1 MSHNNSI
8 CKFRNYS
15 RDSSLAAHDFSTK
28 FRRHLFYRGQ
38 PSPAFRGA
46 ESVRRQLSRG
56 GRQTAAQKR
65 GWGGEV
71 RETDADGKTKVG
83 MLAKA
88 QRGVRAAAQ
97 RAISDSNTEAGMRA
111 EVRETDADGKTE
123 VGMLAE
129 AQRGMRAAAQR
140 GVRATAQRG
149 VRATA
154 QRGVRATAQRGVR
167 ATAQRAATDDG
178 TERCAGGARRAD
190 TDGGTEA
197 GIVAGAQRRNAD
209 GRGGARQPA
218 GRRG

>member
-1 MSHNNSI
+1 MSERSESHRGTMSHNNSI

-38 PSPAFRGA
+38 PSPAFRDA

-65 GWGGEV
+65 GWGGGAGNGC
-71 RETDADGKTKVG
+71 RRQNKGGDAGKGTERCTG
-83 MLAKA
+83 GGTESNFR
-88 QRGVRAAAQ
+88 QQHRGGDE
-97 RAISDSNTEAGMRA
+97 SGGAGNGCR
-111 EVRETDADGKTE
+111 RQNRGGDA
-123 VGMLAE
+123 AE
-129 AQRGMRAAAQR
+129 AQRGMRAA
-140 GVRATAQRG
+140 
-149 VRATA
+149 A

-190 TDGGTEA
+190 ADGGTEA